1 MSDDSFFKNPTVQE
15 IFRQQG
21 VYDNEQST
29 TDMLKDLL
37 IGSLFDVGTGFINAL
52 PGAKQQAING
62 VKENMEKAVG
72 KDNRAWLE
80 RESDRTQ
87 FKPFKEQGGY
97 TEDMKGISD
106 IGRTTINNELIDDF
120 KKYRFTKQKYGVDY
134 DVVNFNKPEF
144 KNIKAARDNYIVQNR
159 DRKEKYYLDLA
170 QDKFVTSKHFSDIE
184 NQTIARFADQ
194 LKAAEN
200 APGDIIELIQQTIEK
215 NHGPEIASAAV
226 LEAKVATSE
235 PVVEQQKINKKA
247 DNIVS
252 GLVLNNQELF
262 DEYNVS
268 TGGASRAVVDIKKAN
283 QVNDDLIRIV
293 EKGSN
298 KIKLDMPMTG
308 YYQPDAQ
315 GFFNLPEGLDANA
328 VPTKAQNPFDLN
340 SLQQIENFTFQNGK
354 YVPAGKD
361 GGRQFLNTVSN
372 LVALTGDI
380 GEQTD
385 SNAALNSAKALNKA
399 GYLQILDNKKM
410 RFYIPN
416 KAVSYANISRED
428 ALKLEGPELMVRS
441 LNGLKQKKNATL
453 PTLDD
458 FYGKYRFDKIVELNS
473 KSVSEGLSDEE
484 IIQYENFNNQ
494 TPEDNIINTL
504 KFIIKPE
511 TQYLGTEVRNP
522 AGGEPLIAGK
532 LTQEEAQIFLDNTEK
547 KLDTKL
553 PDIQELVNE
562 LLTQEE
568 MFKPPAPKTEI
579 EDEGGLLDSI
589 SSFFRQEPEVKIQ
602 NQIDKLQENI
612 QIYQEGSSTRDSL
625 EKQLEDLLAQQKS
638 LLSKDD

>member
-15 IFRQQG
+15 IFRKKG
-21 VYDNEQST
+21 IFDDEQST
-29 TDMLKDLL
+29 TNILKDLL
-37 IGSLFDVGTGFINAL
+37 IGSLFNFGTSYVQAL
-52 PGAKQQAING
+52 PGAKQEAIKG
-62 VKENMEKAVG
+62 VKDNMEIAIG

-80 RESDRTQ
+80 REPDRAN

-97 TEDMKGISD
+97 TEDMKEISD

-120 KKYRFTKQKYGVDY
+120 KKYRFTPQKYGVTY
-134 DVVNFNKPEF
+134 DSIDFTKPGFE
-144 KNIKAARDNYIVQNR
+144 NIKAAQDNYITKNF
-159 DRKEKYYLDLA
+159 DRKKNYYLDLA

-184 NQTIARFADQ
+184 NQIIDKFSNE
-194 LKAAEN
+194 LKAAEG
-200 APGDIIELIQQTIEK
+200 APGNIIELIQQTIEK

-226 LEAKVATSE
+226 LESKVATSE
-235 PVVEQQKINKKA
+235 PVVTQQKINKKA
-247 DNIVS
+247 DDIVS
-252 GLVLNNQELF
+252 GRALNSQELF
-262 DEYNVS
+262 DKYNVS
-268 TGGASRAVVDIKKAN
+268 TGRASQAIIDIKKSN
-283 QVNDDLIRIV
+283 QVYKDLNRNIEKDIYND
-293 EKGSN
+293 
-298 KIKLDMPMTG
+298 KLDMPMTG

-315 GFFNLPEGLDANA
+315 GFFNLPENLDANTI
-328 VPTKAQNPFDLN
+328 PTRTQNPFDSTNLK
-340 SLQQIENFTFQNGK
+340 QIENFVFQDGK
-354 YVPAGKD
+354 YVSTGTD

-380 GEQTD
+380 GAQND
-385 SNAALNSAKALNKA
+385 PLAALNSIKALNKA
-399 GYLQILDNKKM
+399 GYLQISDNRKM
-410 RFYIPN
+410 KFFIPN

-428 ALKLEGPELMVRS
+428 ALKLEGPELMIRS
-441 LNGLKQKKNATL
+441 LNGLKQAKNEKL
-453 PTLDD
+453 PTLTD
-458 FYGKYRFDKIVELNS
+458 FYDEYRYNNLVELNA
-473 KSVSEGLSDEE
+473 KSVKEGLSVEE
-484 IIQYENFNNQ
+484 DIQRQKFDYE
-494 TPEDNIINTL
+494 TTEDNIINSL

-522 AGGEPLIAGK
+522 TGGEPLVAGK

-562 LLTQEE
+562 LPTQEE
-568 MFKPPAPKTEI
+568 MFPTEVPEPEV

>member
-1 MSDDSFFKNPTVQE
+1 MSDDSFFKNPTVQQ
-15 IFRQQG
+15 ILQKQG

-29 TDMLKDLL
+29 GDFIKDLL
-37 IGSLFDVGTGFINAL
+37 IGSLFDVGTGFIQAL

-72 KDNRAWLE
+72 RDNRAWLE

-106 IGRTTINNELIDDF
+106 LGKTTINNELIDDF

-134 DVVNFNKPEF
+134 DSIDFTKPGFE
-144 KNIKAARDNYIVQNR
+144 NIKAAQDNYIVKNY
-159 DRKEKYYLDLA
+159 DRRKNYYLDLA

-235 PVVEQQKINKKA
+235 PVVEQQKINEKA

-262 DEYNVS
+262 DKYNVS
-268 TGGASRAVVDIKKAN
+268 TGRASQAVIDTKKAN
-283 QVNDDLIRIV
+283 QVNNDLIKKV
-293 EKGSN
+293 EKGLF
-298 KIKLDMPMTG
+298 KTKLDMPVTG

-315 GFFNLPEGLDANA
+315 GFFNLPEGLDANT
-328 VPTKAQNPFDLN
+328 VPTKAQNPFDSNNLK
-340 SLQQIENFTFQNGK
+340 QIENFVFQDGK
-354 YVPAGKD
+354 YVSTGAD

-380 GEQTD
+380 GGQTD
-385 SNAALNSAKALNKA
+385 PLAALNSAKALNKA
-399 GYLQILDNKKM
+399 GYLQILDNRKM

-453 PTLDD
+453 PTMTN
-458 FYGKYRFDKIVELNS
+458 FYEKYRFDKLVELNA
-473 KSVSEGLSDEE
+473 KSISEGLSDEE
-484 IIQYENFNNQ
+484 IIQYENFDNQ
-494 TPEDNIINTL
+494 TPEDNIINSL

-532 LTQEEAQIFLDNTEK
+532 FTQEEAQIFLDNTEK

-562 LLTQEE
+562 LPTRDEI
-568 MFKPPAPKTEI
+568 FPPEPPEPEV